1 MQHHR
6 DPLPNELFDLGTM
19 AWGGEGLAHGAPID
33 DSPAFDHM
41 MMTDMPNQP
50 LPYLSSLNAI
60 TQKHNAE
67 IKAVLP
73 RTLTQNHGARNR
85 LRDFLTLYN
94 ENLMSYFVDKD
105 KISPTITAAEHIFRK
120 YGRALQLQDTQ
131 KDLVLD
137 TNISSA
143 IQEIESELSSPT
155 INESQ
160 DTTSNTLPLGGELD
174 KLLFKLRK
182 VMDIYKTYAV
192 QMMKAEEVLKAR
204 CEFLEKLSGRISILT
219 SLPETDSY
227 ADLLTANQRYLEDM
241 FQKTN
246 IKEAY
251 DEMISTYKKMIICRE
266 VINAS
271 VPSTSV
277 NGAPLCSVCLTEGV
291 TQACVPCGHTFCQS
305 CTSQRTP
312 FACYVCRKPITQL
325 MKLFF
330 S

>member
-1 MQHHR
+1 M
-6 DPLPNELFDLGTM
+6 P
-19 AWGGEGLAHGAPID
+19 WGGEGLAQGAPLD
-33 DSPAFDHM
+33 DTPAQVDM
-41 MMTDMPNQP
+41 LLTDMNGQP

-60 TQKHNAE
+60 TQKHTSE
-67 IKAVLP
+67 IKSVLP
-73 RTLTQNHGARNR
+73 RALTQNHGARNR
-85 LRDFLTLYN
+85 LRDFLALYN
-94 ENLMSYFVDKD
+94 ENLMSYFVDKE

-120 YGRALQLQDTQ
+120 YGKSAHIQGSQKELILDLNMNDT
-131 KDLVLD
+131 
-137 TNISSA
+137 
-143 IQEIESELSSPT
+143 IQEIEKELVWQPSTPSLRPQDPT
-155 INESQ
+155 S
-160 DTTSNTLPLGGELD
+160 TTLPVGGELD
-174 KLLFKLRK
+174 KLVFKLRK

-204 CEFLEKLSGRISILT
+204 CESLEKLSSRISTLT
-219 SLPETDSY
+219 TLPETESY
-227 ADLLTANQRYLEDM
+227 ADLLTVNQKYLEDM

-251 DEMISTYKKMIICRE
+251 DEMISTYKKMTICRE
-266 VINAS
+266 IITAS

-277 NGAPLCSVCLTEGV
+277 NGSPLCSVCLTDGV
-291 TQACVPCGHTFCQS
+291 THACVPCGHTFCQR